1 MLGVW
6 NTPLVGLGTKSINHK
21 KYTRFTTQGSL
32 HKVHYTR
39 FTTQGLLHHGQQNN
53 SHLPNLSIQEFHS
66 DSLMR
71 HVPNLSVSEPC
82 SLAKLDHFRDILAKL
97 EHSRDKF
104 TCQTWVLPVPRHTHL
119 PNMNIQETYSFAK
132 FLHSSDK
139 LAAKH
144 ECSWDNIYCIYIH
157 SLAKPE
163 SPRNILTSQTWVF
176 QRHRSASVRSKRG
189 SGQWGSQT
197 SAYWSPVPCLTP
209 RWHQE
214 SQRLHTTHT
223 RTENTR
229 IINLS

>member
-1 MLGVW
+1 
-6 NTPLVGLGTKSINHK
+6 
-21 KYTRFTTQGSL
+21 
-32 HKVHYTR
+32 
-39 FTTQGLLHHGQQNN
+39 
-53 SHLPNLSIQEFHS
+53 
-66 DSLMR
+66 MR

-97 EHSRDKF
+97 EHSRDKFTCQTWAFQRQIHLPNLSILEMYQLNLSIPETNSLAKLEHFKDILAKLEHSIDKF

-144 ECSWDNIYCIYIH
+144 ECSWDNIYCVYIH

-176 QRHRSASVRSKRG
+176 QRHRSASVHSKRG